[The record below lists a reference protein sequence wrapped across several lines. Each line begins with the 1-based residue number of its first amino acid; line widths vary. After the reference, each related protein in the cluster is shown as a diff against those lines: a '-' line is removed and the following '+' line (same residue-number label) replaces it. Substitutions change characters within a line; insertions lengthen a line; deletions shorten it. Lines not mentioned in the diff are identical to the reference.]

1 MAVAASGMGQAE
13 NILVAGGT
21 SVSCLLEKRSIC
33 AMGNKKEKVALSSVF
48 ASALMT
54 AMKLV
59 VGLMTGSLGILSEA
73 AHSLLDLG
81 AASLTWFA
89 VRVSDKPADDKHP
102 YGHGKIENVSA
113 LIETGLLFLTSG
125 WIIKEAIT
133 RLMAEKVDVETTWY
147 GVAVIVIS
155 IAIDFSRSRALM
167 KVAKETGSQALEA
180 DALHFSSDILSS
192 AVVLV
197 GLGFVAIGWDKGDAI
212 AALGVA
218 GFVLLAAYR
227 MGKRTIDVLIDT
239 APDGVVE
246 QVSELLASI
255 PEVARIERIRARP
268 AGASVFVEA
277 VVKVGRGL
285 PLEQVKSITDTI
297 RRRINERMPNVDPLV
312 IAEPLTLDSE
322 DVSETVRVAAAN
334 QGLAVHD
341 IGVYTLAGRRHVG
354 FDLEV
359 DEALSLRAAHN
370 VASSLEGKL
379 AQELGDD
386 VIIDV
391 HIDPRRNRTT
401 DGETVGPEECR
412 QLEKI
417 IREVVGS
424 HPLALGFHRL
434 FAQRDQDGIYVT
446 FHCTFAGKASV
457 KETHDVVASMEV
469 DLRRRLEGVGR
480 MVVHAEP
487 EEHDDGPVVTADS
500 LASA

>member
-1 MAVAASGMGQAE
+1 MS
-13 NILVAGGT
+13 
-21 SVSCLLEKRSIC
+21 
-33 AMGNKKEKVALSSVF
+33 NKKESVALSSVF

-54 AMKLV
+54 VMKLV

-89 VRVSDKPADDKHP
+89 VRVSDKPADEKHP

-125 WIIKEAIT
+125 WIIKEAVG

-155 IAIDFSRSRALM
+155 IGIDFSRSRALM

-192 AVVLV
+192 TVVLV
-197 GLGFVAIGWDKGDAI
+197 GLGFVAIGWEKGDAF

-239 APDGVVE
+239 APDGVSE
-246 QVSELLASI
+246 QVSELVATM

-268 AGASVFVEA
+268 AGASVFVEV

-285 PLEQVKSITDTI
+285 PLEQVQAIKNAIQI
-297 RRRINERMPNVDPLV
+297 RINEAMPNVDPLV
-312 IAEPLTLDSE
+312 VAEPLTLENE

-334 QGLAVHD
+334 HGLSVHD
-341 IGVYTLAGRRHVG
+341 IGLYTMDGRRHVG

-359 DEALSLRAAHN
+359 DETLSLKEAHDI
-370 VASSLEGKL
+370 ASVLEERL
-379 AQELGDD
+379 ALELGPD
-386 VIIDV
+386 VGIDI
-391 HIDPRRNRTT
+391 HIDPRRNHLT
-401 DGETVGPEECR
+401 DGQSIEPVELQR
-412 QLEKI
+412 LQDVIQAVVLEQ
-417 IREVVGS
+417 RLV
-424 HPLALGFHRL
+424 LGFHRL
-434 FAQRDQDGIYVT
+434 FAQRGPDGLYVA
-446 FHCTFAGKASV
+446 FHCSFTGDATI
-457 KETHDVVASMEV
+457 KEIHDVTVWMEI
-469 DLRRRLEGVGR
+469 DLRRRVEGISR
-480 MVVHAEP
+480 VVIHAEP
-487 EEHDDGPVVTADS
+487 EDHDDGPVS
-500 LASA
+500 GQNLSN